1 MSWITNDWRL
11 KLLAIGL
18 ALVLVGVVGYSQYP
32 LQTQAVDAKI
42 NYNNSPPVGLVV
54 NNPPVTSK
62 VNVSGLP
69 SDVRSATIT
78 VDVDLSKLKQGTGV
92 VVTPTA
98 HVIGHDVSVLSAS
111 PITLKVEQL
120 ATVTLTVE
128 VRVNYSNGWQQRQP
142 PVAECGIAG
151 QACPVTVSGPASIMQ
166 GLGAYVVVDEPMAS
180 RERSVGG
187 SIIRFTRNGSDID
200 LTKILAFPT
209 ISWTPPAVI
218 AHVWATQGTETI
230 QVALV
235 DAPPSAPPP
244 SGYHVT
250 AVIINPQL
258 ITISGSPDTLAGI
271 TSITLQAV
279 SLAGYTSDHTFTLKI
294 TAPDPSVQL
303 SVKAATVTYKIAPN
317 PAVSPSP

>member
-11 KLLAIGL
+11 KLLAMGL
-18 ALVLVGVVGYSQYP
+18 ALLLVGVVGYSQYP

-42 NYNNSPPVGLVV
+42 NYNNSVPIGLIV

-78 VDVDLSKLKQGTGV
+78 VDVDLSKLKEGTGV

-98 HVIGHDVSVLSAS
+98 HVIGHDVNVVSAS

-120 ATVTLTVE
+120 ATVSLPIE
-128 VRVNYSNGWQQRQP
+128 VRVNYANGWQQRVP
-142 PVAECGIAG
+142 PQAECTPG
-151 QACPVTVSGPASIMQ
+151 QACQVTVSGPTSIMQ
-166 GLGAYVVVDEPMAS
+166 GLGAYVVVDEPMAFK
-180 RERSVGG
+180 EKSVPG
-187 SIIRFTRNGSDID
+187 SIIRFNRNGTDFD
-200 LTKILAFPT
+200 LTKILAFPA
-209 ISWTPPAVI
+209 ISWTPTAVI
-218 AHVWATQGTETI
+218 AHVQATQGTETI

-244 SGYHVT
+244 TGYHVT
-250 AVIINPQL
+250 GIIVSPQL
-258 ITISGSPDTLAGI
+258 ITIIGSPDTLAGI
-271 TSITLQAV
+271 TSITLQSV

-303 SVKAATVTYKIAPN
+303 STKTATVTYKIAPN